1 MSSIIR
7 GSDDFD
13 SGSGSGLGQDQ
24 TWSEVT
30 RTQNTSY
37 QNTSGGPIQVSC
49 YCFGDDQT
57 SSSIPNSNT
66 MRFEV
71 STNGSTWVVTQH
83 ALLERTGSASSYA
96 RTINSNI
103 IVADQ
108 HYYRLF
114 QVGTVYVIRMS
125 ELS

>member
-1 MSSIIR
+1 MVSIIR
-7 GSDDFD
+7 GDDDFD
-13 SGSGSGLGQDQ
+13 SGDASGVGADQSWSLLSRSG
-24 TWSEVT
+24 
-30 RTQNTSY
+30 NTSY

-57 SSSIPNSNT
+57 SSSTPNTNT

-71 STNGSTWVVTQH
+71 STNNTTWVVAQH
-83 ALLERTGSASSYA
+83 ALLERTGSSSSYA

-103 IVADQ
+103 IIPNT

-114 QVGTVYVIRMS
+114 TNGNINYISMS